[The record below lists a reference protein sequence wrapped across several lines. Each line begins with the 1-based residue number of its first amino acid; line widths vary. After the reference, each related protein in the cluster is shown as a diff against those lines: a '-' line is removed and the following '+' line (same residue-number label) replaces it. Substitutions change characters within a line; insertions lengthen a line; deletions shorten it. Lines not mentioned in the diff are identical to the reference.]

1 MVVDVL
7 PDDTPR
13 HRLARTISDVV
24 ECIADPVT
32 IIGLDGGVLVQ
43 NEASVAAL
51 PKPPPRNFDEWEA
64 GFTLHTPDGVRR
76 LRIEEWPLARA
87 LRGEM
92 VRDSEVLVLMPADPT
107 QPNVLL
113 ASARPM
119 LDEHGAVLGAVLISR
134 DISAQRKLERE
145 LAKAQRLEA
154 VGQLAAGVAHDFNN
168 ILTAI
173 SASAESLTHEPNA
186 SARVLEI
193 SARIDG
199 AAGRGAELVQRLLA
213 FARKQPLAPTRVEVN
228 PLVQDLVALL
238 RPTFSHDIDIVTDLG
253 AGGLQVM
260 ADQGQL
266 SAALLNLAVNARDA
280 MPAGG
285 QLKFRT
291 LPDADRVLIEVSD
304 TGVGIPFDKQ
314 PMVFEPFFTTKDVG
328 KGTGL
333 GLSMVY
339 GFVAQ
344 SGGVLDLKSAPG
356 HGATFS
362 LRLPA
367 SA

>member
-1 MVVDVL
+1 MVMHSL
-7 PDDTPR
+7 PPDTPR
-13 HRLARTISDVV
+13 ERLARTISDIVD
-24 ECIADPVT
+24 CIADPVT
-32 IIGLDGGVLVQ
+32 IIGMDAGVLVQ

-51 PKPPPRNFDEWEA
+51 PQPPPRSFADWEA
-64 GFTLHTPDGVRR
+64 GFTLHTADGVRK
-76 LRIEEWPLARA
+76 LSIEEWPLSRA
-87 LRGEM
+87 LRGET
-92 VRDSEVLVLMPADPT
+92 VRDSEALVLMPADPT
-107 QPNVLL
+107 QPTVLL

-119 LDEHGAVLGAVLISR
+119 RDDDGAVRGAVLISR
-134 DISAQRKLERE
+134 DISAQRKLELE
-145 LAKAQRLEA
+145 LGQAQRLEA

-173 SASAESLTHEPNA
+173 SASAESIASEPNA
-186 SARVLEI
+186 SERNIEI
-193 SARIDG
+193 AARIEG
-199 AAGRGAELVQRLLA
+199 ACDRGAGLVKRLLA
-213 FARKQPLAPTRVEVN
+213 FARKQPLTPTRVEVN
-228 PLVQDLVALL
+228 PLVRDLVALL
-238 RPTFSHDIDIVTDLG
+238 RPTISHDIDIVVDLG
-253 AGGLQVM
+253 VGQLPVM

-280 MPAGG
+280 MPSGG

-291 LPDADRVLIEVSD
+291 SPDKDRVLIEVSD

-314 PMVFEPFFTTKDVG
+314 PLVFEPFFTTKDIG

-356 HGATFS
+356 HGTAVS

-367 SA
+367 TA